1 MLLSFDE
8 IETNHGSVALIA
20 TVTGVPG
27 EHAVKPPDA
36 EGEIERKGM
45 SKRHMIEAI
54 AVGAGLGVATG
65 ARRRW
70 SPWRRNWCGRWG
82 RSWRPSRLL
91 HRSQSK
97 TG

>member
-8 IETNHGSVALIA
+8 IETNHGSVPLIA
-20 TVTGVPG
+20 TVTGVTG

-36 EGEIERKGM
+36 EGEIGRKGM

-65 ARRRW
+65 AAAG
-70 SPWRRNWCGRWG
+70 GRHG
-82 RSWRPSRLL
+82 AAIGAGAGAELAP
-91 HRSQSK
+91 
-97 TG
+97 